1 MYKLNLISKDDY
13 VNNWIA
19 DDRKHLTEIIHNILL
34 TDINWKNV
42 VKVEIINQLNEQEKI
57 LIKNNISLSLHQL
70 MIMIKNKL

>member
-19 DDRKHLTEIIHNILL
+19 DDRKNLTEIIHNILL

-57 LIKNNISLSLHQL
+57 VIKNNISLSLHQL